1 MLMYDDGDND
11 LVMMMVIVLMI
22 VMNMIKMII
31 R

>member
-1 MLMYDDGDND
+1 MYDDGDND

-22 VMNMIKMII
+22 VINMINMMV